1 MNSKVI
7 YGIILLSLFIVNQA
21 FANCG
26 GDHGDGNVAADEP
39 SKKARVNT
47 LVTVMPDDGN
57 IEGLVITSCGQCNL
71 DYKKKR
77 GCSLTI
83 KIGDSVYPVE
93 GTGLHDHG
101 DAHGSV
107 GFCSAVRVAWAT
119 GKIKKDIFHAE
130 SFALVGGSE

>member
-1 MNSKVI
+1 MVLA
-7 YGIILLSLFIVNQA
+7 ILSESIFSS
-21 FANCG
+21 
-26 GDHGDGNVAADEP
+26 

-47 LVTVMPDDGN
+47 LVTVVPDDGN

-71 DYKKKR
+71 GYKGKS

-101 DAHGSV
+101 DAHGSI

-119 GKIKKDIFHAE
+119 GQIKKDIFQAE

>member
-1 MNSKVI
+1 L
-7 YGIILLSLFIVNQA
+7 G
-21 FANCG
+21 
-26 GDHGDGNVAADEP
+26 
-39 SKKARVNT
+39 
-47 LVTVMPDDGN
+47 
-57 IEGLVITSCGQCNL
+57 
-71 DYKKKR
+71 YKGKQ

-101 DAHGSV
+101 DAHGSI
-107 GFCSAVRVAWAT
+107 GLCSAVRVAWAT